1 MGQQQIV
8 NEGWKPGM
16 PLKFKADSKEDLQEE
31 EIKETPKKSARLEI
45 KEETP
50 IRRSTR
56 LRNK

>member
-8 NEGWKPGM
+8 RDAWKPGM

-31 EIKETPKKSARLEI
+31 IRETSKKPTRQEI

-56 LRNK
+56 LRNNK